1 MNRWIHFSLY
11 FTIYDN
17 LASFFFF
24 LAYFRN
30 DMGKGSFLLL
40 NVKWNTLSLTGK
52 ELSAAF
58 FVWFFF
64 KSLFFKPCTH
74 LTLTTRTCRGEV
86 FKHFKRGWGW
96 GVINFNRRGWL
107 DVPGSISNGW
117 EDWQGEGAV
126 TFKLEVKSSF
136 ALFWHTKL
144 DPEVRNSMKTSACC
158 DRCVTIL
165 YCRATVHLPYT
176 SQNCRSVFKRHS
188 PPPIAAFHYF

>member
-1 MNRWIHFSLY
+1 MKY
-11 FTIYDN
+11 TFTDWKRIVCC
-17 LASFFFF
+17 FFCVIFF
-24 LAYFRN
+24 L
-30 DMGKGSFLLL
+30 
-40 NVKWNTLSLTGK
+40 
-52 ELSAAF
+52 
-58 FVWFFF
+58 

-86 FKHFKRGWGW
+86 FKHFKRGWGRVGG

-165 YCRATVHLPYT
+165 YCSATVHLPYT
-176 SQNCRSVFKRHS
+176 SQNYRSVFKRHNF
-188 PPPIAAFHYF
+188 PPIAAFHYF